1 MAGAKPSTPRADLTL
16 ATNTYTFS
24 FTKFLCQS
32 FCSNHFVTMFSFHHD
47 GGCYV
52 ISPEYYHQLLSRTQT
67 QNQVIEALHAL
78 LAKIDAELCHI
89 LRIIEDHI
97 QLLDHNRE
105 HHQLHT
111 SIIDLVHNFR
121 EIRRKSFK
129 DMMEQQSCPEL
140 QSIFQRRISNRTWTP
155 HCPPTRTRSC
165 PPIRPLRYTFRSL
178 LPFDYVQLRR
188 GFSPIFEPDSD

>member
-1 MAGAKPSTPRADLTL
+1 MAGAKPSTPRADLVLDTH
-16 ATNTYTFS
+16 TYLS
-24 FTKFLCQS
+24 FTILVSVVLLKP
-32 FCSNHFVTMFSFHHD
+32 FVTMSNFHHD
-47 GGCYV
+47 GGCYM
-52 ISPEYYHQLLSRTQT
+52 ISPEYYHQLLSCTQT
-67 QNQVIEALHAL
+67 QNQLIEDLHAL
-78 LAKIDAELCHI
+78 LAQIDAELCHI

-97 QLLDHNRE
+97 PLIDHNRD

-111 SIIDLVHNFR
+111 SIIDLVHNLR
-121 EIRRKSFK
+121 EIRRQSSK
-129 DMMEQQSCPEL
+129 DMMEHQSCPEL